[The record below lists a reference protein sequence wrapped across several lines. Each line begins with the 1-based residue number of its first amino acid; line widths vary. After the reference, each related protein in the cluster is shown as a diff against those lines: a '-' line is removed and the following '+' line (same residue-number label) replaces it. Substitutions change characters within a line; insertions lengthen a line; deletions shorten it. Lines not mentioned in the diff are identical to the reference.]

1 MTNLMILGF
10 ILVAVVVIA
19 LGLPNRIFD
28 TKSCKRNWSAICV
41 LLVGAC
47 LIIEQLDKAIFFA
60 CLLSAGILTNYLFPI
75 LLNVLITFNRKSDP

>member
-10 ILVAVVVIA
+10 VLVTVVVIA
-19 LGLPNRIFD
+19 LGLPNRVLD

-47 LIIEQLDKAIFFA
+47 LIIEQSDKAIFFA

>member
-28 TKSCKRNWSAICV
+28 TKSCKRNWSAICTSGGC
-41 LLVGAC
+41 LFDYRAVG
-47 LIIEQLDKAIFFA
+47 
-60 CLLSAGILTNYLFPI
+60 
-75 LLNVLITFNRKSDP
+75 

>member
-10 ILVAVVVIA
+10 VLVAVVVIA

-41 LLVGAC
+41 LLMGAC
-47 LIIEQLDKAIFFA
+47 LIIEQSDKAIFFA

-75 LLNVLITFNRKSDP
+75 LLNVMITFNRKSDP

>member
-1 MTNLMILGF
+1 MILGF

-47 LIIEQLDKAIFFA
+47 LIIEQTDRAIFFA

-75 LLNVLITFNRKSDP
+75 LLNVMITFNRKSDP

>member
-1 MTNLMILGF
+1 MTGLMILGLVLV
-10 ILVAVVVIA
+10 ISVAVA
-19 LGLPNRIFD
+19 LRLPNHVLD

-41 LLVGAC
+41 LLSGAC
-47 LIIEQLDKAIFFA
+47 LIIEQVDKAIFFA

>member
-47 LIIEQLDKAIFFA
+47 LIIEQSDKAIFFA
-60 CLLSAGILTNYLFPI
+60 CLLFAGILTNYLFPI

>member
-1 MTNLMILGF
+1 MTILMILG
-10 ILVAVVVIA
+10 LVIVIAVVVA
-19 LGLPNRIFD
+19 LRMPNHILD

-47 LIIEQLDKAIFFA
+47 LIIEQADMAILIA
-60 CLLSAGILTNYLFPI
+60 CTLFAGILTNYLFPI

>member
-10 ILVAVVVIA
+10 VLVAVVVIA
-19 LGLPNRIFD
+19 LGLPNRVFD

-47 LIIEQLDKAIFFA
+47 LIIEQTDRAIFFA

>member
-10 ILVAVVVIA
+10 ILVIGTGIT
-19 LGLPNRIFD
+19 LGLPNRVID

-41 LLVGAC
+41 LLSGAC
-47 LIIEQLDKAIFFA
+47 LIIEQTDRAIFFA

>member
-47 LIIEQLDKAIFFA
+47 LIIEQTDRAIFFA

-75 LLNVLITFNRKSDP
+75 LLNVMITFNRKSDP

>member
-10 ILVAVVVIA
+10 VLVAVVVIA

-47 LIIEQLDKAIFFA
+47 LIIEQSDKAIFFA

-75 LLNVLITFNRKSDP
+75 LLNVMITFNRKSDP

>member
-10 ILVAVVVIA
+10 VLVAVVVIA
-19 LGLPNRIFD
+19 LGLPNRVFD

-47 LIIEQLDKAIFFA
+47 LIIEQSDKAIFFA

>member
-47 LIIEQLDKAIFFA
+47 LIIEQTDRAIFFA

>member
-41 LLVGAC
+41 VLSGAC
-47 LIIEQLDKAIFFA
+47 LIIEQTDRAIFFA

>member
-19 LGLPNRIFD
+19 LGLPNRVFD

-47 LIIEQLDKAIFFA
+47 LIIEESDKAIFFA